1 MMRQGMTDRLI
12 ETGNCYGMKTN
23 LEEITIMR
31 ISWEPSP
38 VQIMKDKK
46 TTGECG
52 IFQLFEQHDNK

>member
-1 MMRQGMTDRLI
+1 MTDRLI

-38 VQIMKDKK
+38 VQIMRDKK
-46 TTGECG
+46 NNWRMWNIST
-52 IFQLFEQHDNK
+52 IWAA